1 MRKKEGGNEK
11 RKKGEKERRKEGK
24 KEKKKGKEKKRS
36 NTLELALDVLFT
48 VEEDS
53 LRARFQL
60 VAGVRSQR
68 GGGGL

>member
-1 MRKKEGGNEK
+1 MRGEEWKHEEGGRRKRKKERRGKGRGK
-11 RKKGEKERRKEGK
+11 R
-24 KEKKKGKEKKRS
+24 KEKKRS